1 MLGLGVSVKSFGVRN
16 RIQVKVRS
24 MVGNS
29 EGTKRLGTK
38 MLGYELSGSPVNQYH
53 M

>member
-38 MLGYELSGSPVNQYH
+38 MLGVRNVWRQIYGYD
-53 M
+53 